1 MEEKS
6 ILSRIYQSFPGF
18 RNWPELIE
26 GYDIDNL
33 GLILVALAKY
43 SKVLLEKK
51 ELEELSKIVK
61 MINSFVSSEDKD
73 LKNLTV
79 TCYFEGSLEYENLLS
94 FLEKE
99 LNNVGRDALRE
110 VRSATN
116 ATWKIDSV

>member
-6 ILSRIYQSFPGF
+6 ILSKIYQSFPGF

-26 GYDIDNL
+26 GYDLDNL
-33 GLILVALAKY
+33 GLILIALAKY
-43 SKVLLEKK
+43 SKVLLEKE
-51 ELEELSKIVK
+51 ELEELRKIVE

-73 LKNLTV
+73 LKNLTI

-99 LNNVGRDALRE
+99 LNNVGRESLRE
-110 VRSATN
+110 IRSATN
-116 ATWKIDSV
+116 ATWKID